1 LSGKENCVPI
11 DDQSEPPAPS
21 EPPGKPSNAPI
32 ADMRNAF
39 PREKLQPEEERARTR
54 SFIDGKIEMIRS
66 DPNMTETEKEA
77 AIANLEAQR

>member
-1 LSGKENCVPI
+1 MPI
-11 DDQSEPPAPS
+11 DDKSEPPAPS
-21 EPPGKPSNAPI
+21 EPPGKPSKAPI

-39 PREKLQPEEERARTR
+39 PREKPDPEVDRARTR

-66 DPNMTETEKEA
+66 DPNMTEAEKEA

>member
-1 LSGKENCVPI
+1 MPI
-11 DDQSEPPAPS
+11 DDKSEPSAPS

-39 PREKLQPEEERARTR
+39 PREKPDPEVDRARTR

-66 DPNMTETEKEA
+66 DPNMTEAEKEA

>member
-1 LSGKENCVPI
+1 MPI
-11 DDQSEPPAPS
+11 DDKTEPPAPS

-39 PREKLQPEEERARTR
+39 PREKPDPEVDRARTR

-66 DPNMTETEKEA
+66 DPNMTEAEKEA